1 MPCRMESLQSVR
13 LGEDVFVGGG
23 AADTDSPSDDQY
35 HEHTVY
41 RYHPPTDQWVRLPRY
56 ECVSFAM
63 AILTNKLTLVGGYTK
78 STLPSKVTVC
88 KVTNQIAV
96 WDMKGMSWRWTYPYP
111 PMSTSRHSPAV
122 AAYNRWLVVAGGR
135 KLGRDP
141 LDTVEVLDTTSR
153 QWLCTSPLP
162 VKCCNMTSAIVNQEL
177 FLIGGSLTTQALAV
191 SLPDITRNSVHTAST
206 NTSDSVQWRS
216 LPAPRLKSS
225 AAIAVSGSVLAIG
238 GYVNESKYSTTTAIH
253 VYQPA
258 TNSWEKVGDLPSPR
272 SACSSTLLP
281 SGEILVAGGRDS
293 KGCTSRVDAAAL

>member
-1 MPCRMESLQSVR
+1 MLCRMESPQSVR

-23 AADTDSPSDDQY
+23 DTDSPSDD
-35 HEHTVY
+35 HEHYVY
-41 RYHPPTDQWVRLPRY
+41 RYHPPTDQWGRLPQY
-56 ECVSFAM
+56 ECMSFAM

-78 STLPSKVTVC
+78 STLPNKVTVC

-96 WDMKGMSWRWTYPYP
+96 WERNKGMSWEWTHPYP
-111 PMSTSRHSPAV
+111 PMPTSRHSPAV

-135 KLGRDP
+135 KLDRDA

-153 QWLCTSPLP
+153 QWLSASPLP
-162 VKCCNMTSAIVNQEL
+162 VNCCNMTSAIVHQEL
-177 FLIGGSLTTQALAV
+177 FLIGGSLTTEALTV
-191 SLPDITRNSVHTAST
+191 SLPDITRSSVHTTST
-206 NTSDSVQWRS
+206 NTSDSAQWRS
-216 LPAPRLKSS
+216 IPAPPLKSS

-258 TNSWEKVGDLPSPR
+258 TNNWEKVGDLPSPR

-293 KGCTSRVDAAAL
+293 KGCTSRVDAAVL

>member
-1 MPCRMESLQSVR
+1 MPCRMSSLQSVR

-23 AADTDSPSDDQY
+23 DTDSPSDDDD
-35 HEHTVY
+35 EHTVY
-41 RYHPPTDQWVRLPRY
+41 QYHPPTDQWVRLPRY
-56 ECVSFAM
+56 KCMSFAM
-63 AILTNKLTLVGGYTK
+63 AILTNKLTLVGGCST
-78 STLPSKVTVC
+78 STLPSKGTVC

-96 WDMKGMSWRWTYPYP
+96 WERKGMSWGWTNPYP
-111 PMSTSRHSPAV
+111 PMPTSRHSPAV

-135 KLGRDP
+135 KLGLDP

-153 QWLCTSPLP
+153 QWLSALPLP
-162 VKCCNMTSAIVNQEL
+162 VKCCNMTSAIANEEL
-177 FLIGGSLTTQALAV
+177 FLIGGSLTMEALAV
-191 SLPDITRNSVHTAST
+191 SLSDITRSSVHTTST

-216 LPAPRLKSS
+216 LPAPLKSS

-238 GYVNESKYSTTTAIH
+238 GYVNESKYNTTTDIH

-281 SGEILVAGGRDS
+281 SSEILVAGGRDS